1 MVTGIFEGWRKS
13 FEIMS
18 TLSTLSTLSDCTS
31 YIYEAAL
38 SFEQLLTRIRE
49 LEQLIQKLEIRLNWL
64 AKYYELT
71 NLEFWK
77 SIFIIIGNH
86 FTPEG
91 TKQLEQYAQQF
102 IVGRLLFARYTDNEQ
117 FGCAAGGT
125 IHVIASILAGAET
138 PADQLTAPEGS
149 FKREQQRAQAQAA
162 VIERHPLRSNFPF
175 IPFE

>member
-1 MVTGIFEGWRKS
+1 
-13 FEIMS
+13 MS

-77 SIFIIIGNH
+77 SIFIIIDNH

-91 TKQLEQYAQQF
+91 TK
-102 IVGRLLFARYTDNEQ
+102 
-117 FGCAAGGT
+117 
-125 IHVIASILAGAET
+125 
-138 PADQLTAPEGS
+138 
-149 FKREQQRAQAQAA
+149 
-162 VIERHPLRSNFPF
+162 
-175 IPFE
+175 

>member
-1 MVTGIFEGWRKS
+1 
-13 FEIMS
+13 MS

-162 VIERHPLRSNFPF
+162 VIERHPFHPNLFSFYLNRYYNLYAKRIIDS
-175 IPFE
+175 